1 MRGPLVAA
9 LVLAAACSVPE
20 KFPALPE
27 SVRTTAPDDV
37 VVGAARIRD
46 GVLTQHGALFNG
58 LTPLAGRYELALPPG
73 VIPNTGAP
81 TCTCTTET
89 GAVLCDIGSSF
100 QEVRVTETDVDVICF
115 GRTQQMMEVAE
126 HLVVTRDLSAITVAS
141 ARVAADGTVSSD
153 GDWVRSATPTGL
165 AFDLALEPVFAAPP
179 ICTCTWTGD
188 LDDECVLGDVSTTVL
203 QVANTSAGGVGVD
216 IQCVGPS
223 ADGAPDEAVISPADG
238 GTVIASGSIQSD
250 NAISWQDGDWMALV
264 TGADGDHTIRYRA
277 GTFAG
282 TPRCTCTSIGAG
294 GCTLASVDETE
305 VHVRVT
311 NRGGGLA
318 ANAFMITCVG
328 PR

>member
-1 MRGPLVAA
+1 MRTLRVVAPA
-9 LVLAAACSVPE
+9 VLAAACTIPD
-20 KFPALPE
+20 KYPALSE
-27 SVRTTAPDDV
+27 SVRTTATDDV

-46 GVLTQHGALFNG
+46 GVLMQHGALFNG

-73 VIPNTGAP
+73 VIPNTTAP

-89 GAVLCDIGSSF
+89 GAALCDIGSSY

-115 GRTQQMMEVAE
+115 GRTQPTMEVAE
-126 HLVVTRDLSAITVAS
+126 HLVITRDVSPTTVAT
-141 ARVAADGTVSSD
+141 AHVAADGTVSSD
-153 GDWVRSATPTGL
+153 GGWVRSATPTGQ
-165 AFDLALEPVFAAPP
+165 AFDLVLEPVFAVPP
-179 ICTCTWTGD
+179 MCTCTWTGD
-188 LDDECVLGDVSTTVL
+188 LDDECVLGDVSMTAL

-216 IQCVGPS
+216 IHCVGPS
-223 ADGAPDEAVISPADG
+223 PDGAPEAVISPAGG

-264 TGADGDHTIRYRA
+264 TGADGDHTIRYRT